1 MNNLFAELKR
11 RNIFR
16 VAGVYAVVGW
26 LIMQVISVMTPALN
40 LPDWVDSFFAVLIIS
55 GFPICLLLAWAF
67 ELTPEGMKPTK
78 SIMPDASISA
88 KTGRKLDYAI
98 LGGLALVGGLLA
110 MQTFKPATAPTN
122 ITASQASDASIAV
135 LPFVNLSSDP
145 DQEYFSDGI
154 SEELLNL
161 FAKIP
166 NLHVTSRSS
175 AFAFKGKDIN
185 IPDVARQ
192 LGVAHVLEGSVR
204 KSGSK
209 LRITAQLIEAESDRH
224 LWSETYDRELDDI
237 FAIQDEISA
246 AIVFALHDVLGVSPE
261 TSSAPKIAR
270 TVNQQA
276 YEAYLR
282 GNAIGDQRTKAT
294 KYEAIK
300 EYQKAI
306 KIDPEYAPAYAA
318 LAATWLSLQKGDGA
332 YGDLTLAEIENKV
345 EPLLQKALALDPN
358 FSSTYATLG
367 RLQQEQGKFD
377 EGLKALKRSI
387 ELNPNDA
394 HAYNDLAIFYQISGE
409 ADKITGALEKAYELD
424 PINTRSGGNLALLK
438 IFEGKL
444 VDAEEIASKVA
455 MLDPNTGN
463 SRLLHIAWERGDI
476 DQTEEFLFRAL
487 EADPSDNAVRTILAH
502 VLAFNGF
509 VEEAIQVFPQAK
521 AELYWYAGETEKALA
536 AAKADLV
543 ADPQNYWAMRMLGN
557 VQLQAGNIAEARK
570 LFEQAFE
577 LTGGVF
583 EIRNDLPLYWLR
595 KKEGDIAG
603 AEALL
608 PKIRQGLTDMEKAG
622 WVDGL
627 HLRDQAGALMALGDT
642 ETALS
647 RIQAAA
653 NQGARVPREFIET
666 SILGWEPVFDD
677 PRWLEITAISKE
689 KDERFVALV
698 FTRACTPPDEAYW
711 QPSVE
716 TCARAKKKYGLSYT
730 AITK

>member
-1 MNNLFAELKR
+1 MGSEMCIR
-11 RNIFR
+11 DR
-16 VAGVYAVVGW
+16 
-26 LIMQVISVMTPALN
+26 
-40 LPDWVDSFFAVLIIS
+40 
-55 GFPICLLLAWAF
+55 
-67 ELTPEGMKPTK
+67 
-78 SIMPDASISA
+78 
-88 KTGRKLDYAI
+88 
-98 LGGLALVGGLLA
+98 
-110 MQTFKPATAPTN
+110 
-122 ITASQASDASIAV
+122 
-135 LPFVNLSSDP
+135 DP
-145 DQEYFSDGI
+145 D
-154 SEELLNL
+154 
-161 FAKIP
+161 
-166 NLHVTSRSS
+166 
-175 AFAFKGKDIN
+175 
-185 IPDVARQ
+185 
-192 LGVAHVLEGSVR
+192 
-204 KSGSK
+204 
-209 LRITAQLIEAESDRH
+209 
-224 LWSETYDRELDDI
+224 
-237 FAIQDEISA
+237 
-246 AIVFALHDVLGVSPE
+246 
-261 TSSAPKIAR
+261 
-270 TVNQQA
+270 
-276 YEAYLR
+276 
-282 GNAIGDQRTKAT
+282 
-294 KYEAIK
+294 
-300 EYQKAI
+300 
-306 KIDPEYAPAYAA
+306 
-318 LAATWLSLQKGDGA
+318 
-332 YGDLTLAEIENKV
+332 
-345 EPLLQKALALDPN
+345 

-367 RLQQEQGKFD
+367 RLRQEQGKFD

-394 HAYNDLAIFYQISGE
+394 HAYNDLAVFYQISGE
-409 ADKITGALEKAYELD
+409 ADKITGPLEKAYALD

-487 EADPSDNAVRTILAH
+487 IADPSDNAGRTILATA
-502 VLAFNGF
+502 LAFNGF

-521 AELYWYAGETEKALA
+521 AEFYWYAGETEKALA

-543 ADPQNYWAMRMLGN
+543 ADPENYRAIRMLGN
-557 VQLQAGNIAEARK
+557 VQLQAGNIAEARN

-583 EIRNDLPLYWLR
+583 EIHNDLPLYWLR

-608 PKIRQGLTDMEKAG
+608 PKIRQRLTDMEKAG

-627 HLRDQAGALMALGDT
+627 HLRDQAGALMALGDA

-647 RIQAAA
+647 RLRAAA

-716 TCARAKKKYGLSYT
+716 TCARAKTKFNLSYVVSSE
-730 AITK
+730 